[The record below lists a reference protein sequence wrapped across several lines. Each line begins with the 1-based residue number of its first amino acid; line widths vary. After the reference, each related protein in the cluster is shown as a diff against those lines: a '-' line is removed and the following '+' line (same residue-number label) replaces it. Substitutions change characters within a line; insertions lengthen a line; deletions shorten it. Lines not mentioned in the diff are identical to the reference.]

1 MWRGCCGVGV
11 CLLTVFVSF
20 DDFFC
25 LCATNRFVFVLVAKK
40 IAKSLYCC
48 AGVVN
53 IFLCG
58 IW

>member
-1 MWRGCCGVGV
+1 M
-11 CLLTVFVSF
+11 VFMSF

-25 LCATNRFVFVLVAKK
+25 LCVTNHFVFVLVAKK

-53 IFLCG
+53 IFLCVEFG
-58 IW
+58 DCKIWLCGLY